1 MFADDSPKARRIFKA
16 LQSHAS
22 MTVALHN
29 TNNQP
34 MNRIPFGIAP
44 PGISKPLGS
53 LGLVLAC
60 LVCFV
65 GTPLMQTRA
74 SSQRAP
80 DLSVPAA
87 TPSSAIETSHGQI
100 PSNAGQSISRWVATQ
115 DWLGPI
121 SAVALSPFFG
131 LACLSGIATYGPSTL
146 REHSSLLGV
155 TGPMNNPGLF
165 WTMTFLTI
173 LTSLPRWTKLSK
185 PFAMAAEK
193 LEAYSAVIIL
203 IALRFTADSGGG
215 SPAQVWI
222 DVPHPL
228 LAAGLVSL
236 PLDLFLAIAMAVNL
250 IVVHT
255 VKLLIDVLIWL
266 IPFPTVDAM
275 LELANKSICGFLLGI
290 YAFSPFLALLINLA
304 IFAVSAVLFFRVK
317 RRLAYLHELMVAP
330 LWAKLLG
337 NPEAHRGRHRVF
349 LVRPFAGYPALTC
362 GELIRDGDGQI
373 HELRL
378 RGWTASQKH
387 VGRLEPANEATTLM
401 ADQWVL
407 TVDGTPIALWVR
419 KGAFGASPRTKGET
433 VQANA

>member
-1 MFADDSPKARRIFKA
+1 
-16 LQSHAS
+16 
-22 MTVALHN
+22 
-29 TNNQP
+29 
-34 MNRIPFGIAP
+34 MNRP
-44 PGISKPLGS
+44 PIGISTFRTSTLLGAI
-53 LGLVLAC
+53 GLVFGC
-60 LVCFV
+60 MFCFLS
-65 GTPLMQTRA
+65 TPHMQA
-74 SSQRAP
+74 MAKSQRTP
-80 DLSVPAA
+80 DLPIPAA
-87 TPSSAIETSHGQI
+87 THSAAIDSSHGQI

-155 TGPMNNPGLF
+155 TGPMNNPALF
-165 WTMTFLTI
+165 WTMTVLTI

-185 PFAMAAEK
+185 PIAMAAEK

-203 IALRFTADSGGG
+203 IALRFTADSGGV
-215 SPAQVWI
+215 SSAQVWI
-222 DVPHPL
+222 EVPQPL
-228 LAAGLVSL
+228 VAAGLVSL
-236 PLDLFLAIAMAVNL
+236 PIDLFLAVAMAVNL

-275 LELANKSICGFLLGI
+275 LELANKSICGVLLGI

-330 LWAKLLG
+330 IWATLIG
-337 NPEAHRGRHRVF
+337 NTATQNNRHRVF
-349 LVRPFAGYPALTC
+349 LVRPFAGFPALTC
-362 GELIRDGDGQI
+362 GELVRDEQGHL

-387 VGRLEPANEATTLM
+387 IGRLEPANEATSLM

-407 TVDGTPIALWVR
+407 SVDGTPIALWVR
-419 KGAFGASPRTKGET
+419 KGAFGASHRASSGET
-433 VQANA
+433 AAATT